1 MAQGCSPGFVAPAAG
16 QSAEGIGKIVD
27 GRGVA
32 VERACSSRSTWRV
45 VKTTIPAV
53 PSIVLEDVKK
63 TFPAATGK
71 SVAAVSNLSLTVA
84 DREWLTIVGPSGSG
98 KTTLLRLIAG
108 LEAPDAGR
116 ICFDGRNVTYESPQA
131 RDVAMVFQSHA
142 LFPHFTAFEN
152 IAFGLKLRGGARE
165 QIAQRVHETAALL
178 GVGHCLDR
186 PPAKLSGG
194 ERQRIALGRALIR
207 QPKILLLDEPFANLD
222 EPMRVQ
228 MQAELAALRQRFAV
242 TLIWVT
248 HHQAEA
254 LAGGDRVVVMRKGEL
269 QQVGLPR
276 EVHDQ
281 PANHFVA
288 GFIGSPAMNLFHGKV
303 AQRAGHLVLL
313 GLEGDS
319 DELPPRFILP
329 LGPWRADWFGAQVGR
344 TILLGLRPTAIRVL
358 VQSTEIHP
366 GDLADAT
373 VMRNQFS
380 GTQSSCTVMW
390 QGREFTAS
398 VAPETTLIPGQK
410 VVLRLELAKA
420 RVFDAATGVALF

>member
-1 MAQGCSPGFVAPAAG
+1 M
-16 QSAEGIGKIVD
+16 
-27 GRGVA
+27 
-32 VERACSSRSTWRV
+32 
-45 VKTTIPAV
+45 

-71 SVAAVSNLSLTVA
+71 NVAAVANLSLTVV

-108 LEAPDAGR
+108 LETPDHGR
-116 ICFDGRNVTYESPQA
+116 IRFDDENVTYQSPQS

-142 LFPHFTAFEN
+142 LFPHYTAFEN
-152 IAFGLKLRGGARE
+152 IAFGLRLRGVSSAE
-165 QIAQRVHETAALL
+165 IAQRVHETAALL
-178 GVGHCLDR
+178 GVAHCLDR

-194 ERQRIALGRALIR
+194 ERQRVALGRALIR

-222 EPMRVQ
+222 EPLRVQ
-228 MQAELAALRQRFAV
+228 MQNELAALRQRFAV

-254 LAGGDRVVVMRKGEL
+254 LALGDRVAVLRKGEL
-269 QQVGLPR
+269 LQVGLPR
-276 EVHDQ
+276 EVHDH

-303 AQRAGHLVLL
+303 AQREGHLVLL

-329 LGPWRADWFGAQVGR
+329 LGSWRADWFGAQVGR
-344 TILLGLRPTAIRVL
+344 TILLGLRPAAIRV
-358 VQSTEIHP
+358 VSQSHRRPARGSGRCHRGPQSVCGNAGLLP
-366 GDLADAT
+366 G
-373 VMRNQFS
+373 
-380 GTQSSCTVMW
+380 
-390 QGREFTAS
+390 
-398 VAPETTLIPGQK
+398 
-410 VVLRLELAKA
+410 
-420 RVFDAATGVALF
+420 GVARAGIYRQRSARRGVGGGTKGCAADRAF